1 VLALEPLRERWAS
14 FGWAVREIDGHKMA
28 DIVEALEAL
37 PFTPGRP
44 SLVLAHTVK
53 GKGISFIEN
62 RVDWHYRIP
71 QGAEVEQARQELS

>member
-1 VLALEPLRERWAS
+1 
-14 FGWAVREIDGHKMA
+14 
-28 DIVEALEAL
+28 
-37 PFTPGRP
+37 
-44 SLVLAHTVK
+44 VK